1 MGWRALSAGGLLR
14 RRSGQWRRPYMDHIG
29 FTLIALWDGVVIVLA
44 IDLGAAG
51 WLVGVL
57 AVLGVVVGHPPCAG
71 PRQGSP
77 LTKEDD
83 EMDTTLWLLIAALIG
98 NGLLVGASL
107 DQSVKQLPTR
117 RRIGVVAFS
126 EYSKAGD
133 LGHGIAWYAALGIGA
148 ALLTVSA
155 AVVGLT
161 DRPDGATGVALWL
174 ALLLTVAHSL
184 ATARAAPTNLS
195 QRAAAGDPS
204 HLEAIF
210 DRFERLQ
217 TVRAALQVL
226 TLLSV
231 AWALAANIASA

>member
-1 MGWRALSAGGLLR
+1 
-14 RRSGQWRRPYMDHIG
+14 
-29 FTLIALWDGVVIVLA
+29 
-44 IDLGAAG
+44 
-51 WLVGVL
+51 
-57 AVLGVVVGHPPCAG
+57 
-71 PRQGSP
+71 

-133 LGHGIAWYAALGIGA
+133 LGRGVAWYAALGIGA
-148 ALLTVSA
+148 ALLTIVA

-161 DRPDGATGVALWL
+161 DRPDPQAAAALWL
-174 ALLLTVAHSL
+174 ALLLAVAHSV
-184 ATARAAPTNLS
+184 ATARAAPTNFS
-195 QRAAAGDPS
+195 QRAATGDPAR
-204 HLEAIF
+204 LAAIF

-217 TVRAALQVL
+217 TVRATLQVL

-231 AWALAANIASA
+231 AWALTTSIASASRY